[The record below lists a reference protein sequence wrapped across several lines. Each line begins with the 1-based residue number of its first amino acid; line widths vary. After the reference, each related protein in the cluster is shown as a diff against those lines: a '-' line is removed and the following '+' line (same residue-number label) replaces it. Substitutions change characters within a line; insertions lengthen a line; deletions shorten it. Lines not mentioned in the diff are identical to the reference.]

1 MAEEAVVEREP
12 TGSEDRSADIEA
24 AIDQLADTDAPARP
38 DAPEA
43 DAPARDTGAAAEGRD
58 ALGRFAPKRTSAP
71 DSTTA
76 APALDAPA
84 PTTTAVDPAAPAPD
98 AAAPVRHAKPPQSWN
113 PQEAAH
119 WDKTP
124 AEVREAV
131 MRREVEVNRALQDS
145 ASARNGLQQL
155 QSTIAPY
162 IPNVNAA
169 NGGDVVGAIRTFF
182 DYDNRMR
189 HGTQIEKAK
198 AVSALIRGY
207 GIDIGTLDS
216 ELAGQQ
222 HDPQQVNQSAIQEA
236 LARELAPMRE
246 YMNRQQQMEQQQYQ
260 QTITQIDQGVAAFAA
275 DPKNVHY
282 DTVRDSMADLLE
294 LAGKRG
300 HALTMAQAYEQ
311 ACLLN
316 PATRSSVLAQQAA
329 VANPNQAAQ
338 RAKAAAVG
346 VKNAP
351 RAGAPAVTTAPEK
364 RHRVDDVRAAFDA
377 HTGAT
382 E

>member
-1 MAEEAVVEREP
+1 MAEEEVIEREP
-12 TGSEDRSADIEA
+12 TASEDRSEDIGA
-24 AIDQLADTDAPARP
+24 ALDQHLAEDAPARP

-76 APALDAPA
+76 APAPDAPA
-84 PTTTAVDPAAPAPD
+84 PAATAVDPAAPAPD
-98 AAAPVRHAKPPQSWN
+98 ATAPVRHAKAPQSWN
-113 PQEAAH
+113 AQEAAH

-131 MRREVEVNRALQDS
+131 MRREVEVNRALQES

-155 QSTIAPY
+155 QTTIAPY

-169 NGGDVVGAIRTFF
+169 NGGDVIGSIKTFF

-198 AVSALIRGY
+198 AVTALIKGY
-207 GIDIGTLDS
+207 GIDIGTLDT
-216 ELAGQQ
+216 ELAGAQ
-222 HDPQQVNQSAIQEA
+222 HDPQQVNQGAYQQE
-236 LARELAPMRE
+236 LARQLAPMRE
-246 YMNRQQQMEQQQYQ
+246 FMSAQQQREQAAQQYA
-260 QTITQIDQGVAAFAA
+260 ITQIDQGVTAFAS
-275 DPKNVHY
+275 DPKNAHY
-282 DTVRDSMADLLE
+282 AAVREDMADLLE
-294 LAGKRG
+294 LATNRG
-300 HALTMAQAYEQ
+300 RTLTLQQAYDQ

-316 PATRSSVLAQQAA
+316 PAIRSMVDAA
-329 VANPNQAAQ
+329 RAAAANPAQAAQ
-338 RAKAAAVG
+338 RARAAAVG

-351 RAGAPAVTTAPEK
+351 RAGAPAATTAPDK
-364 RHRVDDVRAAFDA
+364 RGRADDVRAAFDA
-377 HTGAT
+377 HMGAT